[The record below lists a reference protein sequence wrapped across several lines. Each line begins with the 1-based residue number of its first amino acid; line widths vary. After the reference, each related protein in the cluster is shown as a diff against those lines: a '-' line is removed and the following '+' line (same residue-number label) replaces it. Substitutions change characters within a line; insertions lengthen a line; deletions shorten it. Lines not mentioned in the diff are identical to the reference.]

1 MEKSKLST
9 VGKSLKFVIGKD
21 LRKRQVNQLSLKNDS
36 FLSGVLKVSEE
47 MGIIDTILTKYYRE
61 INPEEEL
68 SIHQLLLD
76 FFQLQQKD
84 SKTVSVF
91 LQYCS
96 PQMSEAACDE
106 ALRKTKSQHTK
117 ASYGMRCVMDA
128 SHHSIKSIRSR
139 CSSTRRCMVLE

>member
-9 VGKSLKFVIGKD
+9 VGKSFKFVKVKD
-21 LRKRQVNQLSLKNDS
+21 LLKRQVNQLILKNDS

-76 FFQLQQKD
+76 FFQLQQQD

-96 PQMSEAACDE
+96 QQMSEAACDE
-106 ALRKTKSQHTK
+106 ALRKAKSQHTK
-117 ASYGMRCVMDA
+117 ASYGMLCVMDA
-128 SHHSIKSIRSR
+128 SHHSIKSIRQ
-139 CSSTRRCMVLE
+139 CSMPNDAWFFE